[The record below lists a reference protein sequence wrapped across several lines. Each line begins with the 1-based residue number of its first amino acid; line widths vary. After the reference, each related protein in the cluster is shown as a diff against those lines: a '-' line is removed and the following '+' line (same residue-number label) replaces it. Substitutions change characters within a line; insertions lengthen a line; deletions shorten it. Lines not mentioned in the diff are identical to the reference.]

1 MRFSYIP
8 YSQVIAQ
15 VKMDLSIENTTD
27 HDPYLLLM
35 ADEAMRNIDDLSM
48 YELRTESVP
57 LDSGTAPVPCGL
69 MRIMAVWYTNDDGT
83 RCTPSPYVHHDIIN
97 YCDCD
102 VSSCGSLGTGFQI
115 NGSHIVFHNPEAMSA
130 DSVSVAFIG
139 TRLDENNQPLITQD
153 HDRAVKAYIKG
164 CWYEKQSTQQDS
176 AGKMQAFIQLANR
189 NHQIFANQKK
199 YIQGRGQVIA
209 FQENKR
215 QITNKFNAWIRP
227 RSF

>member
-48 YELRTESVP
+48 YELRTETVP
-57 LDSGTAPVPCGL
+57 LDSGTSPIPCGL
-69 MRIMAVWYTNDDGT
+69 MRVMAVWYTNEDGT
-83 RCTPSPYVHHDIIN
+83 RCTPSPYVHRDIVN
-97 YCDCD
+97 YCECD

-115 NGSHIVFHNPEAMSA
+115 NGSNIVFHNPEAMSA

-139 TRLDENNQPLITQD
+139 TRLDENNQPLIAQD
-153 HDRAVKAYIKG
+153 HDRAVRAYLRWR
-164 CWYEKQSTQQDS
+164 WYAKHSTQQDNM
-176 AGKMQAFIQLANR
+176 GKAQLFIQLSKDAQR
-189 NHQIFANQKK
+189 EFAAQKPHL
-199 YIQGRGQVIA
+199 QGRAQVIA

-215 QITNKFNAWIRP
+215 QITNKFNAWIHP